1 MPATGAISRT
11 AVNGRSGARTRV
23 ASVVQ
28 ATALVLV
35 VLVAGELVGRIPL
48 AALAGVLVVTA
59 ARMVE
64 VHSVRAVLRST
75 RSDAVVLIV
84 TAAAT
89 IVLDL
94 IVAVEIGIAVAA
106 GLALRNVA
114 RTRSGEHT
122 SELQSLLR
130 ISYAVSCL
138 TQKHQLHQQK
148 TTT

>member
-64 VHSVRAVLRST
+64 VHSVRAVMRST

-94 IVAVEIGIAVAA
+94 IVAVELGIAVAA
-106 GLALRNVA
+106 GLALRRVS
-114 RTRSGEHT
+114 RTASANPEPVTELDPET
-122 SELQSLLR
+122 SAQLLDPR
-130 ISYAVSCL
+130 ILRPRPHRA
-138 TQKHQLHQQK
+138 HF
-148 TTT
+148 